1 VSGQSRLLPAREEG
15 RARLLRGFAVQGR
28 VLHAL
33 FIYELQTRFGRN
45 SLGFIWMFLEPL
57 LLALAIASVRFAT
70 PNAAQ
75 EAVSPF
81 LFAVTGYGP
90 YLAFRSIVSRAAGAF
105 RSAQRFLYH
114 SNVTLFDVMVARTL
128 LEAMAV
134 LGVLTL
140 VVGGAA
146 FWAGFAP
153 NNVLILLAGIALIF
167 LFAHGVAM
175 MVASAAALSE
185 TVERLVNPL
194 LYLTIPISGALFAMH
209 PLPPTFRN
217 LFLLNPQVHI
227 HEMVRDGMFGDI
239 IPAYWDLGYI
249 LAFVIGFNLLGFL
262 AMRAV
267 RPKLEF

>member
-1 VSGQSRLLPAREEG
+1 MSGQSRLLPAREEG
-15 RARLLRGFAVQGR
+15 SARLLRGFAVQGR
-28 VLHAL
+28 VIHAL

-57 LLALAIASVRFAT
+57 LLALAIASVRYAT
-70 PNAAQ
+70 PTATQ

-81 LFAVTGYGP
+81 IFAVTGYGP
-90 YLAFRSIVSRAAGAF
+90 YMAFRSIVGRAASAF
-105 RSAQRFLYH
+105 RSSERFLYH

-146 FWAGFAP
+146 LWVGFAP
-153 NNVLILLAGIALIF
+153 NNVLILLAGIGLIF

-185 TVERLVNPL
+185 TVECWCSRSF
-194 LYLTIPISGALFAMH
+194 T
-209 PLPPTFRN
+209 
-217 LFLLNPQVHI
+217 
-227 HEMVRDGMFGDI
+227 
-239 IPAYWDLGYI
+239 
-249 LAFVIGFNLLGFL
+249 
-262 AMRAV
+262 
-267 RPKLEF
+267 